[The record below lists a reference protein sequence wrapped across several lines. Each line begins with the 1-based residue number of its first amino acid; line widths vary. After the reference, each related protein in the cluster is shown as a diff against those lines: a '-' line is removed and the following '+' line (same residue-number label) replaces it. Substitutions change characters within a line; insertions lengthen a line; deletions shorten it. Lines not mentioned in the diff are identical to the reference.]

1 MVDKKAQVATRK
13 LRRRTALSALA
24 VAVAVAVLGGR
35 LVDIQVVRADD
46 LQRESVD
53 KKEDSATLYGSRGDI
68 VDAAGAVLATTVYTY
83 TAAASPSDARG
94 TGESGLVKMTE
105 AAEKIGAITGQGGA
119 AVLKLFTDALAENPK
134 SKYVLVKSGMDVTT
148 FDKLDKL
155 PYPWLTFSKVQARS
169 YPNGA
174 VAGNLLGYVSESGN
188 GGLEESADA
197 CLASQ
202 NGRETFQRGADGVA
216 IPGSTV
222 VEKDAKDGGALKLT
236 IDSDLQWFAE
246 QTLAQQ
252 VSATGSKFGF
262 VTVAE
267 AKTGKLKAVAQWP
280 ALDPNNIDATDPS
293 YWRLQSLT
301 DPREPGS
308 TFKAL
313 TAAMLLDQGKATP
326 TSQVLAPYAW
336 KSGNGADLHDS
347 GYHAPLRLTL
357 TGVLMM
363 SSNTGMSQLGKKL
376 TNDTRYDYLRKF
388 GIGES
393 TGLPYP
399 GQSDGQL
406 NPVDEWDDQTKYAT
420 MFGQGVSAT
429 QLQMVGAYQALAN
442 GGTRIPLTMVEGCTK
457 TDGTVTDVPK
467 PTPVPVV
474 SAEAANTTLGMME
487 SVVTDGELKKQ
498 LQIPGYRVAAKTGT
512 AQQPDGKGGY
522 LPSYY
527 VSIMGVAPVDDPQ
540 YVVSVNLGFPTTI
553 TSSAAAAPLFHTI
566 MSQVLKTYRVKPS
579 TSNPADYPP
588 YY

>member
-1 MVDKKAQVATRK
+1 MVSKKM
-13 LRRRTALSALA
+13 LRRRTAVTVLA
-24 VAVAVAVLGGR
+24 VAATVGILGAK
-35 LVDIQVVRADD
+35 LVDIQVVRADA
-46 LQRESVD
+46 LQRQSVTA
-53 KKEDSATLYGSRGDI
+53 KEVSTPLLGNRGDI
-68 VDAAGAVLATTVYTY
+68 VDADGTVLATTVYTY
-83 TAAASPSDARG
+83 TAAASPKDAIAGGRD
-94 TGESGLVKMTE
+94 KMVE
-105 AAEKIGAITGQGGA
+105 AAAKIGAITGKGGDAVVALIDA
-119 AVLKLFTDALAENPK
+119 ALKADPK
-134 SKYVLVKSGMDVTT
+134 SQYVLIKSGMDVGT

-155 PYPWLTFSKVQARS
+155 PYPWLTFTKKQARS

-174 VAGNLLGYVSESGN
+174 VAGNLLGFLSDGGDS
-188 GGLEESADA
+188 GLEKSENT
-197 CLASQ
+197 CLAGQ
-202 NGRETFQRGADGVA
+202 NGEETYQRGADGVA

-222 VEKDAKDGGALKLT
+222 VQKQAKDGGTLKLT
-236 IDSDLQWFAE
+236 IDGDLQWFAE

-252 VSATGSKFGF
+252 VAATGSKFGF

-267 AKTGKLKAVAQWP
+267 AKTGKVKAIAQWP

-293 YWRLQSLT
+293 YWRLQPLT

-313 TAAMLLDQGKATP
+313 TAAMLIDQGKATP
-326 TSQVLAPYAW
+326 TSPVLAPYSW

-363 SSNTGMSQLGKKL
+363 SSNTGMSQLGKAL
-376 TNDTRYDYLRKF
+376 SDQTRYDYLKKF

-393 TGLPYP
+393 SGLPYP
-399 GQSDGQL
+399 DQSDGVL
-406 NPVDEWDDQTKYAT
+406 HPVSEWDDQTKYAT

-429 QLQMVGAYQALAN
+429 QIQMVGAYQALAN
-442 GGTRIPLTMVEGCTK
+442 GGTRIPLSFVEGCEHP
-457 TDGTVTDVPK
+457 DGTVTDIPNAK
-467 PTPVPVV
+467 ATQVV
-474 SAEAANTTLGMME
+474 SAQAASTTLGMME

-498 LQIPGYRVAAKTGT
+498 LQIPGYRIAAKTGT

-527 VSIMGVAPVDDPQ
+527 VSVMGVAPVDDPQ

-579 TSNPADYPP
+579 TSSPAGYPP

>member
-1 MVDKKAQVATRK
+1 MGKNGSRGMSDKKT
-13 LRRRTALSALA
+13 LRRRTALTAVG
-24 VAVAVAVLGGR
+24 VAVSVMILGGK
-35 LVDIQVVRADD
+35 LVDIQVVNAEA
-46 LQRESVD
+46 LQKKSESA
-53 KKEDSATLYGSRGDI
+53 KEDSTTLYGDRGDI
-68 VDAAGAVLATTVYTY
+68 VDDSGKVLATTVYTY
-83 TAAASPSDARG
+83 TAQASPSDAVAKGR
-94 TGESGLVKMTE
+94 EQMVQ
-105 AAEKIGAITGQGGA
+105 AAAKIGAITGQGGD
-119 AVLKLFTDALAENPK
+119 AVVALFDDALKGNPK
-134 SKYVLVKSGMDVTT
+134 SKYVLIKSGMGVTT

-155 PYPWLTFSKVQARS
+155 PYPWLTFTKTQARS

-174 VAGNLLGYVSESGN
+174 VAGNLLGYVSQSGN
-188 GGLEESADA
+188 GGLEASENS
-197 CLASQ
+197 CLAGQ
-202 NGRETFQRGADGVA
+202 NGVQTYQGGADGVA

-222 VEKDAKDGGALKLT
+222 VQKAAKDGGTVKLT
-236 IDSDLQWFAE
+236 IDSDLEWFAE

-252 VSATGSKFGF
+252 VRATGSTFGF

-267 AKTGKLKAVAQWP
+267 AKTGKIKAIAQYP
-280 ALDPNNIDATDPS
+280 SLDPNNISATDPS
-293 YWRLQSLT
+293 YWNLLPFT
-301 DPREPGS
+301 DPYEPGS

-313 TAAMLLDQGKATP
+313 TAAMLIDQGKASP
-326 TSQVLAPYAW
+326 TSQVLAPYEW

-363 SSNTGMSQLGKKL
+363 SSNTGMSQLGRAL
-376 TNDTRYDYLRKF
+376 SDQTRYDYLKKF
-388 GIGES
+388 GIGED

-399 GQSDGQL
+399 GQSDGIL
-406 NPVDEWDDQTKYAT
+406 RPVGDWDDQTKYAT

-442 GGTRIPLTMVEGCTK
+442 GGTRIPLTMVESCTQSDGKEK
-457 TDGTVTDVPK
+457 TLPK
-467 PTPVPVV
+467 PQPVLVV
-474 SAEAANTTLGMME
+474 SPQAAATTLGMME
-487 SVVTDGELKKQ
+487 SVVTKGELKKQ

-527 VSIMGVAPVDDPQ
+527 VSVMGVAPLDDPQ
-540 YVVSVNLGFPTTI
+540 YVVSVNLGYPTTI

-579 TSNPADYPP
+579 TSGSADYPP

>member
-1 MVDKKAQVATRK
+1 MINRK
-13 LRRRTALSALA
+13 MLRRRTALTV
-24 VAVAVAVLGGR
+24 VAVAAFVAILGGK
-35 LVDIQVVRADD
+35 LVDIQVVRADA
-46 LQRESVD
+46 LQKQSVQA
-53 KKEDSATLYGSRGDI
+53 KEDSTTLYGNRGDI
-68 VDAAGAVLATTVYTY
+68 VDAGGKILATTIYTY
-83 TAAASPSDARG
+83 TAQASPSDAIAGGRD
-94 TGESGLVKMTE
+94 KMVE
-105 AAEKIGAITGQGGA
+105 AAAKIGAITGQGGD
-119 AVLKLFTDALAENPK
+119 AVVKLFDDALKANAK
-134 SKYVLVKSGMDVTT
+134 SKYVLIKSGMDVTT

-155 PYPWLTFSKVQARS
+155 PYPWLTFGKTQARS

-174 VAGNLLGYVSESGN
+174 VAGNLIGYVSQGGN
-188 GGLEESADA
+188 GGLEQSENG
-197 CLASQ
+197 CLAGK
-202 NGRETFQRGADGVA
+202 NGVETYQRGADGVA

-222 VEKDAKDGGALKLT
+222 VQQKARDGGTLELT
-236 IDSDLQWFAE
+236 VDSDLQWFAE

-252 VSATGSKFGF
+252 VTATGSKFGF

-267 AKTGKLKAVAQWP
+267 AKTGKIKAIAQWP

-313 TAAMLLDQGKATP
+313 TAAMLIDQGKATP
-326 TSQVLAPYAW
+326 ASQVLAPYEW

-347 GYHAPLRLTL
+347 GYHAPERLTL
-357 TGVLMM
+357 TGVLMN
-363 SSNTGMSQLGKKL
+363 SSNTGMSQLGRAL
-376 TNDTRYDYLRKF
+376 TDQTRYDYLTKF
-388 GIGES
+388 GIGDS

-399 GQSDGQL
+399 GESSGIL
-406 NPVDEWDDQTKYAT
+406 NPVKNWDDQTKYAT
-420 MFGQGVSAT
+420 MFGQGVSTT

-442 GGTRIPLTMVEGCTK
+442 GGTRIPLTMVAGCK
-457 TDGTVTDVPK
+457 QADGTVTDVPK
-467 PTPVPVV
+467 PTAEKVV
-474 SAEAANTTLGMME
+474 SADAATTTLGMLE
-487 SVVTDGELKKQ
+487 SVTTQGELAKQ
-498 LQIPGYRVAAKTGT
+498 LRIPGYNVAAKTGT

-527 VSIMGVAPVDDPQ
+527 VSVMGIAPVDDPQ

-579 TSNPADYPP
+579 TSSPADYPP

>member
-1 MVDKKAQVATRK
+1 MVSKKM
-13 LRRRTALSALA
+13 LRRRTAATVLA
-24 VAVAVAVLGGR
+24 VAATVGILGAK
-35 LVDIQVVRADD
+35 LVDIQVVRADN
-46 LQRESVD
+46 LQRESETA
-53 KKEDSATLYGSRGDI
+53 KEVSTTLLGNRGDI
-68 VDAAGAVLATTVYTY
+68 VDAAGKVLATTVYTY
-83 TAAASPSDARG
+83 SAQASPKDAIAGGREKMVEAAA
-94 TGESGLVKMTE
+94 
-105 AAEKIGAITGQGGA
+105 KIGAITGQGGD
-119 AVLKLFTDALAENPK
+119 AVVALFDEALKENPK
-134 SKYVLVKSGMDVTT
+134 SQYVLIKSGMDVGT

-155 PYPWLTFSKVQARS
+155 PYPWLTFKKSQARS

-174 VAGNLLGYVSESGN
+174 VAGNLLGFLSQGGN
-188 GGLEESADA
+188 EGLEASENS
-197 CLASQ
+197 CLAGE
-202 NGRETFQRGADGVA
+202 NGEETYQRGADGVA

-222 VEKDAKDGGALKLT
+222 VQKAAKDGGTLKLT

-252 VSATGSKFGF
+252 VSATGSKFGY

-267 AKTGKLKAVAQWP
+267 AKTGKVKAIAQWP

-313 TAAMLLDQGKATP
+313 TAAMLIDQGKASPTTP
-326 TSQVLAPYAW
+326 VLAPYEW

-363 SSNTGMSQLGKKL
+363 SSNTGMSQLGRAL
-376 TNDTRYDYLRKF
+376 SDQTRYDYLKKF
-388 GIGES
+388 GIGAP

-399 GQSDGQL
+399 GDSEGEL
-406 NPVDEWDDQTKYAT
+406 HPVKEWDDQTKYAT

-442 GGTRIPLTMVEGCTK
+442 GGNRIPLSLVEGCEHP
-457 TDGTVTDVPK
+457 DGSVTDVPSAK
-467 PTPVPVV
+467 QTPVV
-474 SAEAANTTLGMME
+474 SAQAAATTLGMME
-487 SVVTDGELKKQ
+487 SVVTSGELKKQ

-527 VSIMGVAPVDDPQ
+527 VSVMGVAPVDDPQ

-579 TSNPADYPP
+579 TSSPANYPP

>member
-1 MVDKKAQVATRK
+1 MVTKKM
-13 LRRRTALSALA
+13 LRRRTALTVAA
-24 VAVAVAVLGGR
+24 VAATVCILGVK
-35 LVDIQVVRADD
+35 LVDIQVVNADA
-46 LQRESVD
+46 LQRKSINT
-53 KKEDSATLYGSRGDI
+53 KEASTTLYGNRGDI
-68 VDAAGAVLATTVYTY
+68 VAADGTVLATTVYTY
-83 TAAASPSDARG
+83 SAQASPRDAVG
-94 TGESGLVKMTE
+94 KGASGRAKMVE
-105 AAEKIGAITGQGGA
+105 AAKKIGAITGQGGD
-119 AVLKLFTDALAENPK
+119 AVLKLFDDALKADPE
-134 SKYVLVKSGMDVTT
+134 SQYVLIKSGMDVSM

-155 PYPWLTFSKVQARS
+155 PYGWLTFDKTQSRS

-174 VAGNLLGYVSESGN
+174 VAGNLLGYVSQAGN
-188 GGLEESADA
+188 GGLEQSENS
-197 CLASQ
+197 CLAGQ
-202 NGRETFQRGADGVA
+202 NGEETYQRGADGVA

-222 VEKDAKDGGALKLT
+222 VQKKAKDGGTVKLT
-236 IDSDLQWFAE
+236 VDSDMQWFAE

-252 VSATGSKFGF
+252 VAATGSKFGF

-267 AKTGKLKAVAQWP
+267 AKTGKIKAIAQWP
-280 ALDPNNIDATDPS
+280 SLDPNNIDATDPS

-313 TAAMLLDQGKATP
+313 TAAMLVDQGKAGPET
-326 TSQVLAPYAW
+326 QVLAPYSW
-336 KSGNGADLHDS
+336 QSGNGADLHDS
-347 GYHAPLRLTL
+347 GYHDPLQLTL

-363 SSNTGMSQLGKKL
+363 SSNTGMSQLGKRL
-376 TNDTRYDYLRKF
+376 TDQTRYDYMKKF
-388 GIGES
+388 GIGDD

-399 GQSDGQL
+399 GESSGQL
-406 NPVDEWDDQTKYAT
+406 NPVKDWDDQTKYAT

-442 GGTRIPLTMVEGCTK
+442 GGTRIPLTMVEGCEQA
-457 TDGTVTDVPK
+457 DGTLTDVPK
-467 PTPVPVV
+467 TTPVKVV
-474 SAEAANTTLGMME
+474 SPQAAATTLGMME
-487 SVVTDGELKKQ
+487 SVTTKGELAKQ

-512 AQQPDGKGGY
+512 AQQADGHGGY

-527 VSIMGVAPVDDPQ
+527 VSVMGVAPVDDPQ

-579 TSNPADYPP
+579 TSSPADYPP

>member
-1 MVDKKAQVATRK
+1 MVNRK
-13 LRRRTALSALA
+13 MLRRRTALTVLA
-24 VAVAVAVLGGR
+24 VAASVAILGGK
-35 LVDIQVVRADD
+35 LVDIQVVRADA
-46 LQRESVD
+46 LQKASVNA
-53 KKEDSATLYGSRGDI
+53 KEDSNTLYGNRGDI
-68 VDAAGAVLATTVYTY
+68 VDASGTVLATTIYTY
-83 TAAASPSDARG
+83 TAQASPSDAIAGGRD
-94 TGESGLVKMTE
+94 KMVE
-105 AAEKIGAITGQGGA
+105 AAAKIGAITGQGGD
-119 AVLKLFTDALAENPK
+119 AVVKLFDGALAADAK
-134 SKYVLVKSGMDVTT
+134 SKYVLIKSGMDVTT

-155 PYPWLTFSKVQARS
+155 PYPWLTFSKTQARS

-174 VAGNLLGYVSESGN
+174 VAGNLLGYLSQSGN
-188 GGLEESADA
+188 GGLEDSENG
-197 CLASQ
+197 CLAGR
-202 NGRETFQRGADGVA
+202 NGVETYQRGADGVA

-222 VEKDAKDGGALKLT
+222 VQEKAKDGGTLQLT
-236 IDSDLQWFAE
+236 IDSDLQWFAQ

-252 VSATGSKFGF
+252 VTATGSKFGF
-262 VTVAE
+262 VTVAD
-267 AKTGKLKAVAQWP
+267 AKTGKIKAIAQYP
-280 ALDPNNIDATDPS
+280 SLDPNNIDATDPS
-293 YWRLQSLT
+293 FWRLQSLT

-326 TSQVLAPYAW
+326 TSQVLAPYEW

-347 GYHAPLRLTL
+347 GYHDPLRLTL

-363 SSNTGMSQLGKKL
+363 SSNTGMSQLGQRL
-376 TNDTRYDYLRKF
+376 PDQTRYDYLTKF
-388 GIGES
+388 GIGSS

-399 GQSDGQL
+399 GQSSGL
-406 NPVDEWDDQTKYAT
+406 LHPVQEWDDQTKYAT

-429 QLQMVGAYQALAN
+429 QLQMVSAYQALAN
-442 GGTRIPLTMVEGCTK
+442 GGTRIPLTMVEGCK
-457 TDGTVTDVPK
+457 QADGTVTDVPK
-467 PTPVPVV
+467 PAPVKVV
-474 SAEAANTTLGMME
+474 SADAADTTLGMME
-487 SVVTDGELKKQ
+487 SVTTQGELAKQ

-527 VSIMGVAPVDDPQ
+527 VSVMGVAPVDDPQ

-579 TSNPADYPP
+579 TSSAADYPP

>member
-1 MVDKKAQVATRK
+1 M
-13 LRRRTALSALA
+13 LRRRTALTV
-24 VAVAVAVLGGR
+24 VAVAAFVAILGGK
-35 LVDIQVVRADD
+35 LVDIQVVRADA
-46 LQRESVD
+46 LQKQSVQA
-53 KKEDSATLYGSRGDI
+53 KEDSTTLYGNRGDI
-68 VDAAGAVLATTVYTY
+68 VDAGGKILATTIYTY
-83 TAAASPSDARG
+83 TAQASPSDAIAGGRD
-94 TGESGLVKMTE
+94 KMVE
-105 AAEKIGAITGQGGA
+105 AAAKIGAITGQGGD
-119 AVLKLFTDALAENPK
+119 AVVKLFDDALKANAK
-134 SKYVLVKSGMDVTT
+134 SKYVLIKSGMDVTT

-155 PYPWLTFSKVQARS
+155 PYPWLTFGKTQARS

-174 VAGNLLGYVSESGN
+174 VAGNLIGYVSQGGN
-188 GGLEESADA
+188 GGLEQSENG
-197 CLASQ
+197 CLAGK
-202 NGRETFQRGADGVA
+202 NGVETYQRGADGVA

-222 VEKDAKDGGALKLT
+222 VQQKARDGGTLELT
-236 IDSDLQWFAE
+236 VDSDLQWFAE

-252 VSATGSKFGF
+252 VTATGSKFGF

-267 AKTGKLKAVAQWP
+267 AKTGKIKAIAQWP

-313 TAAMLLDQGKATP
+313 TAAMLIDQDKATP
-326 TSQVLAPYAW
+326 ASQVLAPYEW

-347 GYHAPLRLTL
+347 GYHAPERLTL
-357 TGVLMM
+357 TGVLMN
-363 SSNTGMSQLGKKL
+363 SSNTGMSQLGRAL
-376 TNDTRYDYLRKF
+376 TDQTRYDYLTKF
-388 GIGES
+388 GIGDS

-399 GQSDGQL
+399 GESSGIL
-406 NPVDEWDDQTKYAT
+406 NPVKNWDDQTKYAT
-420 MFGQGVSAT
+420 MFGQGVSTT

-442 GGTRIPLTMVEGCTK
+442 GGTRIPLTMVAGCK
-457 TDGTVTDVPK
+457 QADGTVTDVPK
-467 PTPVPVV
+467 PTAEKVV
-474 SAEAANTTLGMME
+474 SADAATTTLGMLE
-487 SVVTDGELKKQ
+487 SVTTQGELAKQ
-498 LQIPGYRVAAKTGT
+498 LRIPGYNVAAKTGT

-527 VSIMGVAPVDDPQ
+527 VSVMGIAPVDDPQ

-579 TSNPADYPP
+579 TSSPADYPP

>member
-1 MVDKKAQVATRK
+1 
-13 LRRRTALSALA
+13 
-24 VAVAVAVLGGR
+24 
-35 LVDIQVVRADD
+35 
-46 LQRESVD
+46 
-53 KKEDSATLYGSRGDI
+53 
-68 VDAAGAVLATTVYTY
+68 
-83 TAAASPSDARG
+83 
-94 TGESGLVKMTE
+94 
-105 AAEKIGAITGQGGA
+105 
-119 AVLKLFTDALAENPK
+119 
-134 SKYVLVKSGMDVTT
+134 MDVGT

-174 VAGNLLGYVSESGN
+174 VAGNLLGFLSSG
-188 GGLEESADA
+188 GDAGLEASENG
-197 CLASQ
+197 CLAGR
-202 NGRETFQRGADGVA
+202 NGVETYQRGADGVA

-222 VEKDAKDGGALKLT
+222 VQKEAKDGGTLKLT
-236 IDSDLQWFAE
+236 IDGDLQWFAE

-267 AKTGKLKAVAQWP
+267 AKTGKIKAIAQWP
-280 ALDPNNIDATDPS
+280 ALDPNDISSTDPG
-293 YWRLQSLT
+293 YWGLLPFT
-301 DPREPGS
+301 TPYEPGS

-313 TAAMLLDQGKATP
+313 TASMLIDQGKATP
-326 TSQVLAPYAW
+326 SSQVLAPYEW
-336 KSGNGADLHDS
+336 KSGKGADLHDS
-347 GYHAPLRLTL
+347 GYHAPLPLTL

-363 SSNTGMSQLGKKL
+363 SSNTGMSQLGRAL
-376 TNDTRYDYLRKF
+376 SDQTRYDFLKKF

-399 GQSDGQL
+399 GQSSGIL
-406 NPVDEWDDQTKYAT
+406 NPVSGWDDQTKYAT

-429 QLQMVGAYQALAN
+429 QLQMVDAYQALAN
-442 GGTRIPLTMVEGCTK
+442 GGTRIPLSLVDGCQQP
-457 TDGTVTDVPK
+457 DGTVTGVPK
-467 PTPVPVV
+467 PSPVKVISPQ
-474 SAEAANTTLGMME
+474 AAATTLGMME
-487 SVVTDGELKKQ
+487 SVVTQGELAKQ

-527 VSIMGVAPVDDPQ
+527 VSVMGVAPVDDPQ
-540 YVVSVNLGFPTTI
+540 YVVSVNLGYPTTI

-579 TSNPADYPP
+579 TSSPADYPP

>member
-1 MVDKKAQVATRK
+1 MVSKKM
-13 LRRRTALSALA
+13 LRRRTAMTVLA
-24 VAVAVAVLGGR
+24 VAATVGILGAK
-35 LVDIQVVRADD
+35 LVDIQVVRADA
-46 LQRESVD
+46 LQKQSVTA
-53 KKEDSATLYGSRGDI
+53 KEVSTPLLGNRGDI
-68 VDAAGAVLATTVYTY
+68 IDSDGTVLATTIYTY
-83 TAAASPSDARG
+83 TAAASPKDAIAGGRA
-94 TGESGLVKMTE
+94 KMVE
-105 AAEKIGAITGQGGA
+105 AAAKIGAITGQGGDAVVALLDA
-119 AVLKLFTDALAENPK
+119 ALKENPK
-134 SKYVLVKSGMDVTT
+134 SQYVLIKAGMDVGT

-155 PYPWLTFSKVQARS
+155 PYPWLTFTKKQARS

-174 VAGNLLGYVSESGN
+174 VAGNLLGYLSQG
-188 GGLEESADA
+188 GDAGLEASENG
-197 CLASQ
+197 CLAGE
-202 NGRETFQRGADGVA
+202 NGEETYQRGADGVA

-222 VEKDAKDGGALKLT
+222 VQKEAKDGGTLKLT
-236 IDSDLQWFAE
+236 IDSDLQWFAQ

-252 VSATGSKFGF
+252 VAATGSKFGF

-267 AKTGKLKAVAQWP
+267 AKTGKIKAIAQVP
-280 ALDPNNIDATDPS
+280 SLDPNNIDATDPS
-293 YWRLQSLT
+293 FWRLQPLT

-313 TAAMLLDQGKATP
+313 TAAMLIDQGKATP
-326 TSQVLAPYAW
+326 TSQVLAPYSW
-336 KSGNGADLHDS
+336 QSGNGADLHDS
-347 GYHAPLRLTL
+347 GFHAPLRLTL

-363 SSNTGMSQLGKKL
+363 SSNTGMSQLGRAL
-376 TNDTRYDYLRKF
+376 SDQTRYDYLKKF
-388 GIGES
+388 GIGDP

-399 GQSDGQL
+399 DESAGEL
-406 NPVDEWDDQTKYAT
+406 HPVKDWDDQTKYAT

-442 GGTRIPLTMVEGCTK
+442 GGTRIPLSLVEGCEHP
-457 TDGTVTDVPK
+457 DGSVTDIPDSK
-467 PTPVPVV
+467 PTPVV
-474 SAEAANTTLGMME
+474 SAQAAATTLGMME

-498 LQIPGYRVAAKTGT
+498 LQIPGYRIAAKTGT

-527 VSIMGVAPVDDPQ
+527 VSVMGVAPVDDPQ

-579 TSNPADYPP
+579 TSSPADYPP

>member
-1 MVDKKAQVATRK
+1 M
-13 LRRRTALSALA
+13 LRRRTALTV
-24 VAVAVAVLGGR
+24 VAVAAFVAILGGK
-35 LVDIQVVRADD
+35 LVDIQVVRADA
-46 LQRESVD
+46 LQKQSVQA
-53 KKEDSATLYGSRGDI
+53 KEDSTTLYGNRGDI
-68 VDAAGAVLATTVYTY
+68 VDAGGKILATTIYTY
-83 TAAASPSDARG
+83 TAQASPSDAIAGGRD
-94 TGESGLVKMTE
+94 KMVE
-105 AAEKIGAITGQGGA
+105 AAAKIGAITGQGGD
-119 AVLKLFTDALAENPK
+119 AVVKLFDDALKANAK
-134 SKYVLVKSGMDVTT
+134 SKYVLIKSGMDVTT

-155 PYPWLTFSKVQARS
+155 PYPWLTFGKTQARS

-174 VAGNLLGYVSESGN
+174 VAGNLIGYVSQGGN
-188 GGLEESADA
+188 GGLEQSENG
-197 CLASQ
+197 CLAGK
-202 NGRETFQRGADGVA
+202 NGVETYQRGADGVA

-222 VEKDAKDGGALKLT
+222 VQQKARDGGTLELT
-236 IDSDLQWFAE
+236 VDSDLQWFAE

-252 VSATGSKFGF
+252 VTATGSKFGF

-267 AKTGKLKAVAQWP
+267 AKTGKIKAIAQWP

-313 TAAMLLDQGKATP
+313 TAAMLIDQGKATP
-326 TSQVLAPYAW
+326 ASQVLAPYEW

-347 GYHAPLRLTL
+347 GYHAPERLTL
-357 TGVLMM
+357 TGVLMN
-363 SSNTGMSQLGKKL
+363 SSNTGMSQLGRAL
-376 TNDTRYDYLRKF
+376 TDQTRYDYLTKF
-388 GIGES
+388 GIGDS

-399 GQSDGQL
+399 GESSGIL
-406 NPVDEWDDQTKYAT
+406 NPVKNWDDQTKYAT
-420 MFGQGVSAT
+420 MFGQGVSTT

-442 GGTRIPLTMVEGCTK
+442 GGTRIPLTMVAGCK
-457 TDGTVTDVPK
+457 QADGTVTDVPK
-467 PTPVPVV
+467 PTAEKVV
-474 SAEAANTTLGMME
+474 SADAATTTLGMLE
-487 SVVTDGELKKQ
+487 SVTTQGELAKQ
-498 LQIPGYRVAAKTGT
+498 LRIPGYNVAAKTGT

-527 VSIMGVAPVDDPQ
+527 VSVMGIAPVDDPQ

-579 TSNPADYPP
+579 TSSPADYPP